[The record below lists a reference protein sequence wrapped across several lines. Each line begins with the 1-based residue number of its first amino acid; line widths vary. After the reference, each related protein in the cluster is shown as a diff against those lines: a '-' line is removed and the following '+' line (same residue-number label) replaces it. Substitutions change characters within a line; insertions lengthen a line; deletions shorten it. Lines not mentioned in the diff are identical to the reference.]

1 MRQPLLS
8 MAAIV
13 FVAATAAATAAATTH
28 TVRPGQSIQEALER
42 AEEGDRVEVEPG
54 DYHESIIVDKHRI
67 TLVGLNDE
75 GHRAVLLGLNDE
87 AQGPVFPGGEKLE
100 KAVEVRGDDIT
111 VEGFVILDYANSGIS
126 AHKAKNLVL
135 RDLII
140 HNTGKEGIRA
150 VECQDLLVERCVI
163 GACTEAGI
171 AVKQSINV
179 KVRNNEVY
187 NNRVGAAVTNCVS
200 ALVENNSAHNNGV
213 GLFIA
218 CLPGQS
224 VKEASFARVINNR
237 FRSNNKTFEAGT
249 AAAKPGAQERVLPP
263 GIGIVILAADHTEIT
278 QNRIEE
284 NGAYGIMVLSH
295 PTSEPAA
302 ELDVDPNA
310 DHSYIHHNTYHGNGN
325 HPSAQYKRQYPDVA
339 PGDLYWDGIGE
350 RNQFQEK
357 SGLKTFPRKLVQ
369 EFGGIHTNVRLFY

>member
-1 MRQPLLS
+1 
-8 MAAIV
+8 MAVIL
-13 FVAATAAATAAATTH
+13 FAAATASSTTH
-28 TVRPGQSIQEALER
+28 TVSPGQSIQEALER

-54 DYHESIIVDKHRI
+54 DYHESIVVDKHRI
-67 TLVGLNDE
+67 TLVGLNAK
-75 GHRAVLLGLNDE
+75 GKRAVLLGLSDE
-87 AQGPVFPGGEKLE
+87 TQRLILSNSEKLG
-100 KAVEVRGDDIT
+100 KAVEVRADDAT
-111 VEGFVILDYANSGIS
+111 VEGFVIRDYASSGIS

-150 VECQDLLVERCVI
+150 VECVDLLVESCVI

-179 KVRNNEVY
+179 TVRNNEVY

-237 FRSNNKTFEAGT
+237 FWSNNNTSWAAT
-249 AAAKPGAQERVLPP
+249 AAQDASAGNSGAQERVLPP

-284 NGAYGIMVLSH
+284 NGTYGIMVLSH

-325 HPSAQYKRQYPDVA
+325 HPSAQYKRQYPGVA

-357 SGLKTFPRKLVQ
+357 GGLKTFPLKLVQ
-369 EFGGIHTNVRLFY
+369 EFGGIHTNVILFY